1 MVERGAW
8 RRRALCHH
16 STMFGRPGSIQL
28 ARIFGIRVGVD
39 FSWFIVLFLVI
50 FWLSGSFRTTLG
62 SSDTTAYLAAV
73 ASALLLFASIVV
85 HELGHALAARRHGV
99 DVAGITISP
108 LGGFAL
114 MSRES
119 RTPRE
124 ELEIAGAGPLATLL
138 IIVVSVL
145 VGFALVGPHRFVDA
159 ALLANGTDVTP
170 VLLTIGFL
178 VTMNVIVLVFNLI
191 PAYPLDGGRILRA
204 LVWRVTGDRNRGTR
218 VAARSG
224 QAFSIVLIGG
234 GLWITVGLASLLG
247 IWFVFVGLMIGG
259 AARALLAQTA
269 LTEQLE
275 DVRVGDIMDA
285 DPVSV
290 PAELPAA
297 QALDE
302 FFLRYRWPWFPVVD
316 AAGRF
321 VGVLREEGARHAVED
336 GNTRGDETG
345 VLVRELMEADEGRFR
360 IDEDQSLR
368 ALLDADGLRTL
379 GAMMVLD
386 GGGVLRGV
394 VTLGRLRRALRAAV
408 GGRQL

>member
-1 MVERGAW
+1 
-8 RRRALCHH
+8 
-16 STMFGRPGSIQL
+16 MFGRSGSIQL

-39 FSWFIVLFLVI
+39 FSWFVVLFLVI
-50 FWLSGSFRTTLG
+50 FWLSGSFQDTLG
-62 SSDTTAYLAAV
+62 SSDTTAYLTAV
-73 ASALLLFASIVV
+73 ASALLLFGSIVV
-85 HELGHALAARRHGV
+85 HELGHALAARRHGI

-119 RTPRE
+119 RSPRE
-124 ELEIAGAGPLATLL
+124 ELEVAGAGPLATLA
-138 IIVVSVL
+138 IIVASVL
-145 VGFALVGPHRFVDA
+145 VGVAIVGPHRFVDA
-159 ALLANGTDVTP
+159 ALLASSADVTP

-178 VTMNVIVLVFNLI
+178 VTMNAIVLVFNLI
-191 PAYPLDGGRILRA
+191 PAYPLDGGRLVRG
-204 LVWRVTGDRNRGTR
+204 LVWRATGDRNRGTR
-218 VAARSG
+218 VAARLG
-224 QAFSIVLIGG
+224 QAFSVVLIGG
-234 GLWITVGLASLLG
+234 GLWVTIGLASLIG

-259 AARALLAQTA
+259 ASRALLAQTA

-275 DVRVGDIMDA
+275 DVRVADIMDA

-297 QALDE
+297 RALDE

-321 VGVLREEGARHAVED
+321 LGVVREEGARHAVED
-336 GNTRGDETG
+336 GGAGADHI
-345 VLVRELMEADEGRFR
+345 LVRELMEADEGGRWR

-394 VTLGRLRRALRAAV
+394 VTLGRLRRALRAALG

>member
-1 MVERGAW
+1 
-8 RRRALCHH
+8 
-16 STMFGRPGSIQL
+16 MFGRPGSIQL
-28 ARIFGIRVGVD
+28 ARILGIRVGVD
-39 FSWFIVLFLVI
+39 ASWFVVLFLVI
-50 FWLSGSFRTTLG
+50 FWLSGSFQETLG
-62 SSDTTAYLAAV
+62 SSDTTAYLTAV

-85 HELGHALAARRHGV
+85 HELGHALAARRHGI

-124 ELEIAGAGPLATLL
+124 ELEVAGAGPLATSA

-145 VGFALVGPHRFVDA
+145 VGVALVGPQRFVDA
-159 ALLANGTDVTP
+159 ALLASSADATP

-178 VTMNVIVLVFNLI
+178 VTMNVIVLLFNLV
-191 PAYPLDGGRILRA
+191 PAYPLDGGRIVRA
-204 LVWRVTGDRNRGTR
+204 LVWRATGDRNRGTR
-218 VAARSG
+218 VAARLG
-224 QAFSIVLIGG
+224 QGFSIVLIGG
-234 GLWITVGLASLLG
+234 GLWLTIGVPGAAWAALWL
-247 IWFVFVGLMIGG
+247 VFVGLMIGG
-259 AARALLAQTA
+259 ASRALLAQTA
-269 LTEQLE
+269 ITEQLE
-275 DVRVGDIMDA
+275 DVRIGDIMDA

-290 PAELPAA
+290 PEELPAA

-336 GNTRGDETG
+336 GRP
-345 VLVRELMEADEGRFR
+345 VQQVRDLMEADETGRWR

-408 GGRQL
+408 GGGRP

>member
-1 MVERGAW
+1 
-8 RRRALCHH
+8 
-16 STMFGRPGSIQL
+16 MFGRPGSIQL
-28 ARIFGIRVGVD
+28 ARVFGIRVGVD
-39 FSWFIVLFLVI
+39 FSWFVVLFVVI
-50 FWLSGSFRTTLG
+50 FLLSGSFQRTLG
-62 SSDTTAYLAAV
+62 SSNGTAYLTAV

-85 HELGHALAARRHGV
+85 HELGHALAARRNGI

-114 MSRES
+114 LSRES
-119 RTPRE
+119 RSPRE
-124 ELEIAGAGPLATLL
+124 ELEVAGAGPLATLA
-138 IIVVSVL
+138 IIVLSVL
-145 VGFALVGPHRFVDA
+145 VGFALVGTHRFVDA
-159 ALLANGTDVTP
+159 ALLSTGAHVTP
-170 VLLTIGFL
+170 VLLALGFL
-178 VTMNVIVLVFNLI
+178 VTMNAIVLLFNLI

-204 LVWRVTGDRNRGTR
+204 LVWRISGERNTGTR

-224 QAFSIVLIGG
+224 QAFSVVLIGI
-234 GLWITVGLASLLG
+234 GLWGMLGPLGLYAL
-247 IWFVFVGLMIGG
+247 WFVLVGLMMGG
-259 AARALLAQTA
+259 AARALLAQTT

-290 PAELPAA
+290 PDELPAER
-297 QALDE
+297 ALDE

-321 VGVLREEGARHAVED
+321 VGVLREEGARRAVEHDERPAED
-336 GNTRGDETG
+336 GHA
-345 VLVRELMEADEGRFR
+345 VLVRELMEADEGGRWR
-360 IDEDQSLR
+360 IGEDQSLR

-394 VTLGRLRRALRAAV
+394 VTLGRLRRALRAAI
-408 GGRQL
+408 GGR